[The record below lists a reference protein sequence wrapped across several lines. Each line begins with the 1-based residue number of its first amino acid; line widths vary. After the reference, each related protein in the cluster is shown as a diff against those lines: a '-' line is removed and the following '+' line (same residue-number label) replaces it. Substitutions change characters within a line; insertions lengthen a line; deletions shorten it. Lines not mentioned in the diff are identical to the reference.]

1 MTSIKHNT
9 LAEQFA
15 DALNNDGQRWETK
28 AGMQFA
34 DLLQYISPWGVSQQ
48 RVDNGD
54 ITRYV
59 LADGS
64 AIVEGPCCWD
74 IEHSELAFWMACED
88 PNDEE
93 IQRTTECVEQAGYS
107 VEPAEINS
115 DFQPILSEK
124 QLLFRRNLDAAE

>member
-1 MTSIKHNT
+1 MTSVKHNT

-15 DALNNDGQRWETK
+15 DALNNDGQRWETEG
-28 AGMQFA
+28 GMQFR
-34 DLLQYISPWGVSQQ
+34 DLIEYISPWGVSQQ
-48 RVDNGD
+48 RVDMGD

-64 AIVEGPCCWD
+64 VIVEGANCWD
-74 IEHSELAFWMACED
+74 IEHSELAFWMACAD

-107 VEPAEINS
+107 AEPAEINY
-115 DFQPILSEK
+115 DFQQILGEA
-124 QLLFRRNLDAAE
+124 QLLLRRNLDAAV